1 MRAFFLDGDAVAES
15 DDFAVVQRAHDAG
28 KTYWIDLG
36 DRTPEAERFLMAI
49 LKVHPLVVEDVWA
62 NRQLPKIEAFGDYLY
77 ILLHGVQ
84 RGSKPTDIH
93 PLEIDVLLGARWVV
107 THQDASRSVAAVIDE
122 LRRSPRL
129 LQKGPAWI
137 VHALL
142 DQLADHTLPLLDG
155 MDDELE
161 KLEVDV
167 LTKAGTRGD
176 HGLMRRLLALKR
188 AVQRLRRI
196 GVHQRDILLR
206 LARDQFDEIPADVV
220 PFFRDVHDHFSRIA
234 EFADGHR
241 ELAAAVMEAYL
252 SVQSNRMNEVM
263 KRLTLVSTVML
274 PLTFIVGFY
283 GMNFEGMPELH
294 WRFGYAFSI
303 GLMIVST
310 LGIVTWFR
318 AKHWL

>member
-1 MRAFFLDGDAVAES
+1 MRAFLLDGDTVVEAN
-15 DDFAVVQRAHDAG
+15 DFDVVKRAHDEG

-36 DRTPEAERFLMAI
+36 ERTPQAERFLQGV
-49 LKVHPLVVEDVWA
+49 LKIHPLVIEDVWA
-62 NRQLPKIEAFGDYLY
+62 NRQLPKIETFDQYLY

-84 RGSKPTDIH
+84 RGSKPTAIE
-93 PLEIDVLLGARWVV
+93 PLEIDVLLGTRWVV
-107 THQDASRSVAAVIDE
+107 THQIASRSVGEVIDD
-122 LRRSPRL
+122 LLRSPRL

-142 DQLADHTLPLLDG
+142 DHLADHTLPLLDG

-161 KLEVDV
+161 KLELDV
-167 LTKAGTRGD
+167 LTKAGTRSEQ
-176 HGLMRRLLALKR
+176 GLMRRLLGLKR

-196 GVHQRDILLR
+196 SVHQRDILLR
-206 LARDQFDEIPADVV
+206 LSREQFHEIPADAL
-220 PFFRDVHDHFSRIA
+220 PFFRDVYDHFSRIA

-274 PLTFIVGFY
+274 PLTFIAGVY
-283 GMNFEGMPELH
+283 GMNFDKMPELH
-294 WRFGYAFSI
+294 WRYGYAFAL
-303 GLMIVST
+303 GLMVIAT
-310 LGIVTWFR
+310 IGIVLWFR
-318 AKHWL
+318 AKRWL